1 MQRNQP
7 RIADCL
13 FIFAVVIVSALPY
26 MFSLGFY
33 CNDWGYMETL
43 QRFSGHGLGAI
54 FREMTALDSD
64 LLLRPVQL
72 SWLVF
77 AFKVFGRNA
86 TPYHLVVSAVIG
98 LVAVLLYLTLR
109 ELRSGRWLALS
120 IALVFGVLPHYST
133 DKVWISSN
141 QAGLCLAFALF
152 GIYSL
157 SKSLRPGE
165 RHSTTWMVLAISA
178 FVLSVLS
185 YEVAIGLIVASV
197 AMIAWRK
204 FIQDRRSFKGG
215 WKTLAYLAGT
225 IALLMLIFLVKGRM
239 ERRLTYHHHLFSR
252 FGLLSW
258 HAMDQAVRFNFWTYG
273 LHMPSFL
280 LGMLR
285 DSALNLA
292 ALGAAA
298 AIAVVVMAYL
308 WRTMESAA
316 MPNWRVCL
324 GLIVIGFVLFALG
337 YALFFHSPFMEFNS
351 QAYGNRV
358 VIASAL
364 GAAFVL
370 VAAAGLVCSFVKNN
384 TLRLRVFSI
393 AIGLICGVN
402 SLAACGIAHYWV
414 DAGQRQSQVLKSV
427 SANVHSLPPESVLL
441 LDGFCPNSGP
451 VLLFYSDYDAT
462 SAVHFALG
470 DDSLRSDVISSN
482 AQFGPQ
488 GVDGYVE
495 GQYPYGDRLFVYNV
509 QHEYLTS
516 LPSQAAASQYL
527 QAMRPAGSN
536 GCPAA

>member
-1 MQRNQP
+1 
-7 RIADCL
+7 
-13 FIFAVVIVSALPY
+13 
-26 MFSLGFY
+26 
-33 CNDWGYMETL
+33 
-43 QRFSGHGLGAI
+43 
-54 FREMTALDSD
+54 
-64 LLLRPVQL
+64 
-72 SWLVF
+72 
-77 AFKVFGRNA
+77 
-86 TPYHLVVSAVIG
+86 
-98 LVAVLLYLTLR
+98 
-109 ELRSGRWLALS
+109 
-120 IALVFGVLPHYST
+120 LPHYST

-178 FVLSVLS
+178 FVLGVLS

-273 LHMPSFL
+273 LHMPSL
-280 LGMLR
+280 LHGMLR

-298 AIAVVVMAYL
+298 TIAVVVTAYL
-308 WRTMESAA
+308 WRTMKSPAI
-316 MPNWRVCL
+316 PSRSLCL
-324 GLIVIGFVLFALG
+324 WLIVIGFVLFMLG

-351 QAYGNRV
+351 QENGNRV

-370 VAAAGLVCSFVKNN
+370 VAVAGLVCCIVKSG
-384 TLRLRVFSI
+384 TPRVRAFSI

-414 DAGQRQSQVLKSV
+414 DAAQRQSEVIQSV
-427 SANVHSLPPESVLL
+427 SANVHALPHDSVLL
-441 LDGFCPNSGP
+441 LDGFCLNPGP
-451 VLLFYSDYDAT
+451 VPVFYSDYDT
-462 SAVHFALG
+462 TTRLHFALG
-470 DDSLRSDVISSN
+470 DDSLSGDVIASD
-482 AQFGPQ
+482 AQFEPQ
-488 GVDGYVE
+488 GVDGDVE
-495 GQYPYGDRLFVYNV
+495 RQYPYGDHLFIYNV
-509 QHEYLTS
+509 QHKYLTA
-516 LPSQAAASQYL
+516 LPSQAAANQYL
-527 QAMRPAGSN
+527 QAMRPADSN
-536 GCPAA
+536 GCPAS